1 MRLTLALN
9 KSVEQN
15 AEECFQKAKKF
26 KKKLEGI
33 KSAVAKF
40 KAELQNLELNKEKFE
55 EEFEAKQVE
64 RETPKISL
72 EPKKWYHSFRWFI
85 SSEGFLC
92 VGGRDAGTNEI
103 LIKRYSEKED
113 FVFHTELPGSPFF
126 LIKTNG
132 EKLGEKLTEA
142 TLNEVAIATASYS
155 KSWKLGVSVADV
167 YYISPEQITK
177 EAKSG
182 EYLTKGAF
190 MIIGKRNYF
199 RVALKLAVGVLETQ
213 EVMGGPIDA
222 VKKLCN
228 KYFIIEQ
235 GKDKPSDAAKKIQ
248 KHLGANIDDIIRVI
262 PAGECKVTLVEGR

>member
-55 EEFEAKQVE
+55 EEFEAKQIE

-126 LIKTNG
+126 LIKTKG

-142 TLNEVAIATASYS
+142 TLNEVAVATASYS
-155 KSWKLGVSVADV
+155 KAWKLGIVVADV
-167 YYISPEQITK
+167 YCISQEQVKK
-177 EAKSG
+177 EIG
-182 EYLTKGAF
+182 LPKGSF

-199 RVALKLAVGVLETQ
+199 RVALKIAVGVLETQ

-222 VKKLCN
+222 VKTLCN

-262 PAGECKVTLVEGR
+262 PAGECKVTLVESG